1 MLKSRLLFAVVF
13 LSLLMLGFGV
23 QFSSAVRMG
32 CWVRVIPEQPTEL
45 DEVKVAVNFL
55 FYTCPPNVMDFGTVH
70 RDGNTFSVD
79 VVVYVPRKDEF
90 VLQVVHNDSNVYRL
104 GRLEAGE
111 YTFKVYVQT
120 VHGSSE
126 YWLEKEVRFTVS
138 SSDDEAIHAAEL
150 PNISYM
156 LVLLALTSVATILLR
171 VSKKKK

>member
-1 MLKSRLLFAVVF
+1 
-13 LSLLMLGFGV
+13 MLGFGV
-23 QFSSAVRMG
+23 RFSSAVRMG

-45 DEVKVAVNFL
+45 DDVRIVVNFL
-55 FYTCPPNVMDFGTVH
+55 FYTDPPYVIDFGDAH
-70 RDGNTFSVD
+70 KDGNTFAVN
-79 VVVYVPRKDEF
+79 VTVHVPAKDEF
-90 VLQVVHNDSNVYRL
+90 VLEVVHNDSNVYRL

-138 SSDDEAIHAAEL
+138 SSDNEAIHAAEL

-156 LVLLALTSVATILLR
+156 LVLLTLTSLATILLK
-171 VSKKKK
+171 VSKRKR

>member
-1 MLKSRLLFAVVF
+1 MFGLFLFLAV
-13 LSLLMLGFGV
+13 MLGFSV
-23 QFSSAVRMG
+23 QFAFAERMG

-55 FYTCPPNVMDFGTVH
+55 FYTDPPNVAKFGEIH

-79 VVVYVPRKDEF
+79 VVVSVPRKDEF
-90 VLQVVHNDSNVYRL
+90 VLQVVHNESNVYRL

-138 SSDDEAIHAAEL
+138 SSDNEAIHAAEL

-156 LVLLALTSVATILLR
+156 LALLASTSVAIILLKA
-171 VSKKKK
+171 SKRRR

>member
-1 MLKSRLLFAVVF
+1 MFGLFLFLAVMLSF
-13 LSLLMLGFGV
+13 SV
-23 QFSSAVRMG
+23 QFAFAERMG
-32 CWVRVIPEQPTEL
+32 CWVEVIPEQPTEL

-55 FYTCPPNVMDFGTVH
+55 FNTCPPNVIDFGVVR

-79 VVVYVPRKDEF
+79 VVVDVPAKDQCVLPVINPQNHTYV
-90 VLQVVHNDSNVYRL
+90 L

-138 SSDDEAIHAAEL
+138 SSDNEAIHAAEL
-150 PNISYM
+150 PNISYV
-156 LVLLALTSVATILLR
+156 LVLLALASVATVLLR
-171 VSKKKK
+171 VSKRKR

>member
-23 QFSSAVRMG
+23 QFSSAVRMD

-55 FYTCPPNVMDFGTVH
+55 FYTDPPNVIDFGTLH

-79 VVVYVPRKDEF
+79 VIIWVPAKEKVRPSI
-90 VLQVVHNDSNVYRL
+90 HNDSFTYNL

-120 VHGSSE
+120 IHGSNG
-126 YWLEKEVRFTVS
+126 YWLEREVRFTVS

-156 LVLLALTSVATILLR
+156 LVLLALTSVATILLK
-171 VSKKKK
+171 VSKRKR

>member
-1 MLKSRLLFAVVF
+1 MFGLFLFLAV
-13 LSLLMLGFGV
+13 MLGFSV
-23 QFSSAVRMG
+23 QFVFAERMG

-55 FYTCPPNVMDFGTVH
+55 FYTCLPNVTDFGTVH

-79 VVVYVPRKDEF
+79 VVVFVPRKDEF
-90 VLQVVHNDSNVYRL
+90 VLQVVHNESNVYRL

-111 YTFKVYVQT
+111 YTFKVYVQM
-120 VHGSSE
+120 VHGSNG

-138 SSDDEAIHAAEL
+138 SSDNEAIHAAEL

-156 LVLLALTSVATILLR
+156 LVLLALTSVATILLKA
-171 VSKKKK
+171 SKRRH

>member
-1 MLKSRLLFAVVF
+1 MFGLFLFLTVMLSF
-13 LSLLMLGFGV
+13 SV
-23 QFSSAVRMG
+23 QFVFAERMG
-32 CWVRVIPEQPTEL
+32 CGVRVIPEQPTEL

-55 FYTCPPNVMDFGTVH
+55 FYTYPPNVTDFGTVH

-90 VLQVVHNDSNVYRL
+90 VLQVVHNESNVYRL

-138 SSDDEAIHAAEL
+138 SSDDEAVHAAEL
-150 PNISYM
+150 PNISYV
-156 LVLLALTSVATILLR
+156 LVLLALTSLATILLK
-171 VSKKKK
+171 VSKRRR

>member
-1 MLKSRLLFAVVF
+1 MFGLFLFLAVMLSF
-13 LSLLMLGFGV
+13 SV
-23 QFSSAVRMG
+23 QFAFAERMG

-55 FYTCPPNVMDFGTVH
+55 FYTYPPNVIDFGTVH

-126 YWLEKEVRFTVS
+126 YWLEREVRFTVFS
-138 SSDDEAIHAAEL
+138 SEDDEAVHAVEL
-150 PNISYM
+150 PNVSYV
-156 LVLLALTSVATILLR
+156 LVLLALTSVVTVLLK
-171 VSKKKK
+171 VSKRRR

>member
-1 MLKSRLLFAVVF
+1 VLKSRLLFAVVF

-23 QFSSAVRMG
+23 QFSSAVRMD
-32 CWVRVIPEQPTEL
+32 CWVRVIPEQPTEF
-45 DEVKVAVNFL
+45 DEVKVSVNFL
-55 FYTCPPNVMDFGTVH
+55 FYTCPPNVMDFGTLH

-90 VLQVVHNDSNVYRL
+90 VLQVINPQNHTYVL

-111 YTFKVYVQT
+111 YTFRVYVQM

-126 YWLEKEVRFTVS
+126 YWLEREVRFTVS

-150 PNISYM
+150 PNISYV
-156 LVLLALTSVATILLR
+156 LVLLALTSVATVLLK
-171 VSKKKK
+171 VSKRKR

>member
-1 MLKSRLLFAVVF
+1 MFGLFLFLAVMLSF
-13 LSLLMLGFGV
+13 SV
-23 QFSSAVRMG
+23 QFAFAERMG
-32 CWVRVIPEQPTEL
+32 CWVKVIPEQPTEL

-55 FYTCPPNVMDFGTVH
+55 FYTCPPNVTDFGEIH

-90 VLQVVHNDSNVYRL
+90 VLQVVHNESNVYRL

-111 YTFKVYVQT
+111 YIFKVYVQT
-120 VHGSSE
+120 IHGSSE
-126 YWLEKEVRFTVS
+126 YWLEREVRFTVS

-156 LVLLALTSVATILLR
+156 LALLALTSLATILLKA
-171 VSKKKK
+171 SKRRR

>member
-1 MLKSRLLFAVVF
+1 MFGLFLFLAVMLSF
-13 LSLLMLGFGV
+13 SV
-23 QFSSAVRMG
+23 QFAFAERMG
-32 CWVRVIPEQPTEL
+32 CWVEVIPEQPTEL

-55 FYTCPPNVMDFGTVH
+55 FYTYPPNVIDFGEIH

-156 LVLLALTSVATILLR
+156 LVLLTLTSLATILLK
-171 VSKKKK
+171 VSKRKR

>member
-1 MLKSRLLFAVVF
+1 MFGLFLFLAVMLSF
-13 LSLLMLGFGV
+13 SV
-23 QFSSAVRMG
+23 QFAFAERMG
-32 CWVRVIPEQPTEL
+32 CWVKVIPEQPTEL

-55 FYTCPPNVMDFGTVH
+55 FYTDPPNVIDFGTLH

-79 VVVYVPRKDEF
+79 VIIWVPAKEKVRPSI
-90 VLQVVHNDSNVYRL
+90 HNDSFTYNL

-120 VHGSSE
+120 IHGSNG
-126 YWLEKEVRFTVS
+126 YWLEREVRFTVS

-156 LVLLALTSVATILLR
+156 LALLALTSVATILLK
-171 VSKKKK
+171 VSKRKR

>member
-1 MLKSRLLFAVVF
+1 MFGLFLFLAV
-13 LSLLMLGFGV
+13 MLGFSV
-23 QFSSAVRMG
+23 QFVFAERMG

-90 VLQVVHNDSNVYRL
+90 VLQVVHNESNVYRL

-111 YTFKVYVQT
+111 YIFKVYVQT

-126 YWLEKEVRFTVS
+126 YWLEREVRFTVS
-138 SSDDEAIHAAEL
+138 SSDNEAVHADEL
-150 PNISYM
+150 PNISYV
-156 LVLLALTSVATILLR
+156 LVLLALTSLATILLKA
-171 VSKKKK
+171 SKRRH

>member
-1 MLKSRLLFAVVF
+1 MFDLFIFLAV
-13 LSLLMLGFGV
+13 MLGFSV
-23 QFSSAVRMG
+23 QFAFAERMG

-55 FYTCPPNVMDFGTVH
+55 FYTDPPNVIDFGEIH

-79 VVVYVPRKDEF
+79 VVVYVPAKDEF

-111 YTFKVYVQT
+111 YIFKVYVQT

-126 YWLEKEVRFTVS
+126 YWLEREVRFTVS
-138 SSDDEAIHAAEL
+138 SSDDEAIHAVEL
-150 PNISYM
+150 PNISYV
-156 LVLLALTSVATILLR
+156 LVLLALTSVATILLKA
-171 VSKKKK
+171 SKRRH